1 MINNKKKKVKRKKK
15 QIEYRTKKER
25 QDEITEILIQLTQF
39 NLDMTYAPVKLLYK
53 KFKEYITEGQ
63 RIVVNI
69 PFPEINR
76 RFKGVLAISKNED
89 VTIAL
94 LNEKFN

>member
-1 MINNKKKKVKRKKK
+1 
-15 QIEYRTKKER
+15 
-25 QDEITEILIQLTQF
+25 
-39 NLDMTYAPVKLLYK
+39 MTYAPVKLLYK

-76 RFKGVLAISKNED
+76 RIKGILAISKNED

>member
-1 MINNKKKKVKRKKK
+1 MINNKKKKVKREKKK
-15 QIEYRTKKER
+15 IEYRTKQER
-25 QDEITEILIQLTQF
+25 QDEIREILIQLPHF
-39 NLDMTYAPVKLLYK
+39 NLDMTYEPVKVLYK

-76 RFKGVLAISKNED
+76 RIKG
-89 VTIAL
+89 
-94 LNEKFN
+94 F

>member
-1 MINNKKKKVKRKKK
+1 MTNNKKKKVKREKKK
-15 QIEYRTKKER
+15 IEYRTKQER
-25 QDEITEILIQLTQF
+25 QDEIREILIQLTHF
-39 NLDMTYAPVKLLYK
+39 NLDMTYEPVKLLYK

-63 RIVVNI
+63 RIIVNI

-76 RFKGVLAISKNED
+76 RIKGILAISKNED

>member
-1 MINNKKKKVKRKKK
+1 MINNKKKKVKREKKK
-15 QIEYRTKKER
+15 IQYRTKQER
-25 QDEITEILIQLTQF
+25 QDEIREILIQLTHF

-63 RIVVNI
+63 RLVVNI

-76 RFKGVLAISKNED
+76 RFKGYISYFK
-89 VTIAL
+89 
-94 LNEKFN
+94 K

>member
-1 MINNKKKKVKRKKK
+1 MINNKKKKIKREKKK
-15 QIEYRTKKER
+15 IEYRTKQER
-25 QDEITEILIQLTQF
+25 QDEIREILIQLTHF
-39 NLDMTYAPVKLLYK
+39 NLDMTYEPVKLLYK

-76 RFKGVLAISKNED
+76 RIKGILAISKNED

>member
-1 MINNKKKKVKRKKK
+1 
-15 QIEYRTKKER
+15 
-25 QDEITEILIQLTQF
+25 
-39 NLDMTYAPVKLLYK
+39 MTYEPVKLLYK

-76 RFKGVLAISKNED
+76 RIKGI
-89 VTIAL
+89 
-94 LNEKFN
+94 F

>member
-1 MINNKKKKVKRKKK
+1 MINNKKKKVKREKKK
-15 QIEYRTKKER
+15 IEYRTKQER
-25 QDEITEILIQLTQF
+25 QDEIREILIQLTHF
-39 NLDMTYAPVKLLYK
+39 NLDMTYEPVKLLYK
-53 KFKEYITEGQ
+53 KFKEYITEGR

-76 RFKGVLAISKNED
+76 RIKGILAISKNED

>member
-1 MINNKKKKVKRKKK
+1 MINNKKKKVKREKKK
-15 QIEYRTKKER
+15 IEYRTKQER
-25 QDEITEILIQLTQF
+25 QNEIREILIQLTHF
-39 NLDMTYAPVKLLYK
+39 NLDMTYVPVKLLYK

-63 RIVVNI
+63 RLVVNI

-76 RFKGVLAISKNED
+76 RFKGILAISKNED

>member
-1 MINNKKKKVKRKKK
+1 MINNKKKKVKREKKK
-15 QIEYRTKKER
+15 IEYRTKKER
-25 QDEITEILIQLTQF
+25 QDEVTEILIQLTHF
-39 NLDMTYAPVKLLYK
+39 NLNISYKPVQLLYK
-53 KFKEYITEGQ
+53 NLQEYIKEGN

-76 RFKGVLAISKNED
+76 RIKGILAISKNED

-94 LNEKFN
+94 LNEKF

>member
-1 MINNKKKKVKRKKK
+1 MINNKKKKTKREKKK
-15 QIEYRTKKER
+15 IEYRTKQER
-25 QDEITEILIQLTQF
+25 QDEIKEILIQLTHF
-39 NLDMTYAPVKLLYK
+39 NLDMNYAPVKLLYK
-53 KFKEYITEGQ
+53 KFKEYISTGQ
-63 RIVVNI
+63 RIIVNI

-76 RFKGVLAISKNED
+76 RIKGILAISKNEE

>member
-1 MINNKKKKVKRKKK
+1 MGKML
-15 QIEYRTKKER
+15 E
-25 QDEITEILIQLTQF
+25 
-39 NLDMTYAPVKLLYK
+39 
-53 KFKEYITEGQ
+53 FKEYITEGQ
-63 RIVVNI
+63 RLVVNI

-76 RFKGVLAISKNED
+76 RFKGILAISKNED

>member
-1 MINNKKKKVKRKKK
+1 
-15 QIEYRTKKER
+15 
-25 QDEITEILIQLTQF
+25 
-39 NLDMTYAPVKLLYK
+39 MTYEPVKLLYK

-63 RIVVNI
+63 KLLLIFPFLKSIDELRI
-69 PFPEINR
+69 
-76 RFKGVLAISKNED
+76 LAISKNED

>member
-1 MINNKKKKVKRKKK
+1 MINNRKKKVKREKKK
-15 QIEYRTKKER
+15 IEYRTKQER
-25 QDEITEILIQLTQF
+25 QDEIREILIQLTHF
-39 NLDMTYAPVKLLYK
+39 NLDMTYEPVKLLYK

-76 RFKGVLAISKNED
+76 RIKGILAISKNED

>member
-1 MINNKKKKVKRKKK
+1 MINNKKKKVKREKKK
-15 QIEYRTKKER
+15 IEYRTKQER
-25 QDEITEILIQLTQF
+25 QDEIREILIQLTHF
-39 NLDMTYAPVKLLYK
+39 NLDMTYEPVKLLYK

-63 RIVVNI
+63 RIIVNI

-76 RFKGVLAISKNED
+76 RIKGILAISKNED

>member
-1 MINNKKKKVKRKKK
+1 MINNKKKKVKREKKK
-15 QIEYRTKKER
+15 IEYRTKQER
-25 QDEITEILIQLTQF
+25 QNEIREILIQLTHF
-39 NLDMTYAPVKLLYK
+39 NLDMTYVPVKLLYK

-76 RFKGVLAISKNED
+76 RFKGILAISKNED

>member
-1 MINNKKKKVKRKKK
+1 MINNKKKKVKREKK

-25 QDEITEILIQLTQF
+25 QGEITEILIQLSQF
-39 NLDMTYAPVKLLYK
+39 NLNMTYIPVQLLYK
-53 KFKEYITEGQ
+53 KFKEYIAEGQ
-63 RIVVNI
+63 RVVVNI

-76 RFKGVLAISKNED
+76 RFKGILAISKNED

-94 LNEKFN
+94 LNEKFK

>member
-1 MINNKKKKVKRKKK
+1 MINNKKKKVKREKKK
-15 QIEYRTKKER
+15 IEYRTKQER
-25 QDEITEILIQLTQF
+25 QDEIREILIQLTHF
-39 NLDMTYAPVKLLYK
+39 NLDMTYPPVKLLYK

-76 RFKGVLAISKNED
+76 RIKGILAISKNED

>member
-1 MINNKKKKVKRKKK
+1 MINNKKKKVKREKKK
-15 QIEYRTKKER
+15 IEYRTKQER
-25 QDEITEILIQLTQF
+25 QDEIREILIQLTHF
-39 NLDMTYAPVKLLYK
+39 NLDMTYSPVKLLYK

-63 RIVVNI
+63 RLVVNI

-76 RFKGVLAISKNED
+76 RFKGILSISKNED

>member
-1 MINNKKKKVKRKKK
+1 MINNKKKKVKREKKK
-15 QIEYRTKKER
+15 IEYRTKQER
-25 QDEITEILIQLTQF
+25 QDEIREILIQLTHF
-39 NLDMTYAPVKLLYK
+39 NLDMTYEPVKLLYK

-76 RFKGVLAISKNED
+76 RIKGILAISKNRRRHYCSS
-89 VTIAL
+89 
-94 LNEKFN
+94 

>member
-1 MINNKKKKVKRKKK
+1 MINNKKKKVKREKKK
-15 QIEYRTKKER
+15 IEYRTKQER
-25 QDEITEILIQLTQF
+25 QDEIREILIQLTHF
-39 NLDMTYAPVKLLYK
+39 NLDMTYEPVKLLYK

-76 RFKGVLAISKNED
+76 RIKGILAISKNED

>member
-1 MINNKKKKVKRKKK
+1 MINNKKKKVKREKKK
-15 QIEYRTKKER
+15 IEYRTKQER
-25 QDEITEILIQLTQF
+25 QDEIREILIQLTHF
-39 NLDMTYAPVKLLYK
+39 NLDMTYEPVKLLYK
-53 KFKEYITEGQ
+53 KFKEYITEGK
-63 RIVVNI
+63 RLIVNI

-76 RFKGVLAISKNED
+76 RFKGILAISKNED

>member
-1 MINNKKKKVKRKKK
+1 MINNKKKKVKREKKK
-15 QIEYRTKKER
+15 IEYRTKQER
-25 QDEITEILIQLTQF
+25 QDEIREILIQLTHF

-76 RFKGVLAISKNED
+76 RIKGILAISKNED